1 MKVPRRQAD
10 DLPPKVKGAAY
21 FSTARGQD
29 TRYYATDKSGSQRL
43 VEYIN
48 DSWYLLSFNR

>member
-10 DLPPKVKGAAY
+10 NLPPEVKGVAY
-21 FSTARGQD
+21 FSAARGQD
-29 TRYYATDKSGSQRL
+29 TGYYATDKSGSQRL

-48 DSWYLLSFNR
+48 DSWYLLSFDR